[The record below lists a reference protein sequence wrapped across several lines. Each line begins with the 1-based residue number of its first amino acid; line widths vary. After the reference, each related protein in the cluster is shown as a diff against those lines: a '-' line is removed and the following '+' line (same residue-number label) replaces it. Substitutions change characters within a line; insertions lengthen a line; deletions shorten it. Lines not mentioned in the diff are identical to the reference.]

1 MGECLVPS
9 EYDNIAQAVELCA
22 DSEIFV
28 ERTYSPAL
36 DEPTIFIYDRSVR
49 IVGEATSSDPV
60 RIPHVYSAAETL
72 DVANVEV
79 GNSPYS
85 SLGVGLYKKG
95 GALIVSDVV
104 LSNTSEMDLAGVYA
118 DAADVTIERVTASGY
133 TSGTPV
139 VVDGLASTD
148 GPPVV
153 SISGS
158 TFSNGGSGAVILAGV
173 YATVTTSTF
182 EGNASSEGGADILAV
197 GEGSA
202 LDVSDSQFRFGAAT
216 GADFASGGAIA
227 VQDTH
232 LTVTRCSFLQSTADY
247 AGGAIA
253 AYRGEIATSNGALA
267 IVDSTFEYTTSFGA
281 GGAVY
286 AYGYDTT
293 VDVST
298 FSYPAA
304 QSSGGALAI
313 AEGSFAM
320 SDSDVLGGVAYS
332 AVGGA
337 VVLAYTSATITNGSL
352 SGAGLDNAVYGGGV
366 AVLGWDLTVEGTTF
380 DGLAATWGGG
390 AIYAAEEASVT
401 VGGVVATGPI
411 ATYGGFALVEHGA
424 LTVDASEL
432 TSPSAWT
439 SGGAIYAKD
448 TALEVTS
455 TRITGPAAASGA
467 AITAVVPRSFRL
479 SRDRI
484 CGASGEGG
492 GVVDVFGHPTAGEAR
507 VNNSVFVGS
516 SGVEAT
522 FAFRDYEPDYGV
534 ADAYVVNNDFVA
546 NEGTAILL
554 DHDAID
560 VTNNIVV
567 GSDVAIAANDLA
579 LRGGYNLYF
588 DVGQEVAGAEAYPD
602 ASPVRA
608 DPMFVGSS
616 SEGCDQ
622 DLHLQWGS
630 PARDAGDPSIPD
642 AFDDRS
648 DIGAYG
654 GPEADLQDGDQD
666 GITSEID
673 CDDADPARHPAA
685 EDVPD
690 DGIDQDCDGE
700 DALSGG
706 VPLQDQWISGGG
718 GCSTSSG
725 APWWAVLAALAALV
739 GPASR
744 RP

>member
-22 DSEIFV
+22 DTEILV

-36 DEPTIFIYDRSVR
+36 DEPTVFIYDRSVR
-49 IVGEATSSDPV
+49 IVGDGTSADLV

-79 GNSPYS
+79 GDSPYS
-85 SLGVGLYKKG
+85 SFGVGLYKKG

-104 LSNTSEMDLAGVYA
+104 LSNTSEMDIAGVYA
-118 DAADVTIERVTASGY
+118 EGADVTIERVTASGY

-139 VVDGLASTD
+139 VVDGLSSTS
-148 GPPVV
+148 GPPDV

-158 TFSNGGSGAVILAGV
+158 TFSNGGSGAVILVGV
-173 YATVTTSTF
+173 QATVTTSTF
-182 EGNASSEGGADILAV
+182 EGNVSSEGGADILAV
-197 GEGSA
+197 GERSA

-216 GADFASGGAIA
+216 GADYASGGAIA

-232 LTVTRCSFLQSTADY
+232 LTVTRCGFLQSVANY

-253 AYRGEIATSNGALA
+253 AYRGEMATSNGALA
-267 IVDSTFEYTTSFGA
+267 IVESTFEYTTSFGS

-293 VDVST
+293 IDRST

-304 QSSGGALAI
+304 QSSGGGVAI
-313 AEGSFAM
+313 AEGSLAM
-320 SDSDVLGGVAYS
+320 ADSDVLGGVAY
-332 AVGGA
+332 AGAGGA
-337 VVLAYTSATITNGSL
+337 VVLAYASGTITNGSL

-366 AVLGWDLTVEGTTF
+366 AVFGWDLTVEGTALES
-380 DGLAATWGGG
+380 LAATWGGG
-390 AIYAAEEASVT
+390 ALFAAEEASLT

-424 LTVDASEL
+424 LSVEASEL

-448 TALEVTS
+448 AALEVTS
-455 TRITGPAAASGA
+455 TRITGPAAAAGA
-467 AITAVVPRSFRL
+467 AITAVTPRSFRL

-492 GVVDVFGHPTAGEAR
+492 VVDVFGHATAGEAR

-522 FAFRDYEPDYGV
+522 FAFRDHEPDYGV
-534 ADAYVVNNDFVA
+534 ADASVVNNDFVA

-567 GSDVAIAANDLA
+567 GSDVAIAANDFDV
-579 LRGGYNLYF
+579 RGGYNLYY
-588 DVGQEVAGAEAYPD
+588 DVGQEVAGAEDYPD
-602 ASPVRA
+602 TSPVRA

-622 DLHLQWGS
+622 DLHLRWGS

-654 GPEADLQDGDQD
+654 GPEADLQDLDQD
-666 GITSEID
+666 GITSEVD

-718 GCSTSSG
+718 GCSTSNG